1 MSKVTGLGRLTVG
14 LDGTTLVERD
24 LAVVASAAG
33 SGAVFHF
40 CARELALYV
49 CGVDAG
55 FGGCEGVELVSVFVR
70 WVGKEDILERP
81 TLWPLVALSLLS
93 SCSAFLA
100 ISLTLVFLY
109 SADIV
114 MCVG

>member
-14 LDGTTLVERD
+14 LDGTTLVERN

-33 SGAVFHF
+33 SGAVFYF

-55 FGGCEGVELVSVFVR
+55 FGGCEGVELVGVFVR

-81 TLWPLVALSLLS
+81 TLWPLVALSLLR